1 MLASTQEQIGEKEF
15 AAGLLLSV
23 ARGPRRSKDSHISPS
38 QIMNASSNSQ
48 VINVHQNKEGR
59 GETQTD

>member
-1 MLASTQEQIGEKEF
+1 MS
-15 AAGLLLSV
+15 LLPDSCMSA
-23 ARGPRRSKDSHISPS
+23 ARGPMRSKDSHFSPS

-59 GETQTD
+59 GETQTY